1 MKNLIAKV
9 TLLFKAPAELSAANR
24 YISYINEELEIL
36 RESLDKSVAQL
47 GKMSKEVDRSAFRE
61 SALRNVAEQLRTR
74 LYSHGCTDLEIK
86 FLRVCDDINRKGKM
100 ISELRFKSM
109 VAEMADQRQQACIN
123 RFNPKAAH
131 NEESD
136 TWWLS

>member
-1 MKNLIAKV
+1 MKNLINKI

-24 YISYINEELEIL
+24 YIDYMKEELEIL
-36 RESLDKSVAQL
+36 RVSLDNSVAQL
-47 GKMSKEVDRSAFRE
+47 GEMSKEVDRSALRE
-61 SALRNVAEQLRTR
+61 DSLRNVAKNLRTR

-131 NEESD
+131 DEESE